1 MGDNA
6 IDATELRAYIE
17 RVERLTEEKKALSD
31 DIREVYAE
39 AKGSG
44 FNPKYMR
51 LAVRERAKDAAKR
64 DEERL
69 EGETYLAAL
78 GLL

>member
-1 MGDNA
+1 VGDNA
-6 IDATELRAYIE
+6 INATELKAFVERIE
-17 RVERLTEEKKALSD
+17 RMNEEKKALTD
-31 DIREVYAE
+31 DIREIYAE

-44 FNPKYMR
+44 YNPKYVR